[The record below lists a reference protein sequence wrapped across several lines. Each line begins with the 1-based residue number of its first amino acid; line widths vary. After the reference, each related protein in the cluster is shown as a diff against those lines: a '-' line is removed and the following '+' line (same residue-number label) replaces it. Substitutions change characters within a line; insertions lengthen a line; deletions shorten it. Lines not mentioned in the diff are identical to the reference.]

1 MLRDEEQKKVNGIMY
16 KKRKVYISKDNIL
29 RVETIRLHHNIPV
42 GGYRGQW
49 KTVELVTKNFW

>member
-1 MLRDEEQKKVNGIMY
+1 MY
-16 KKRKVYISKDNIL
+16 KKRKVYMSKDNIL